1 MGDNNFH
8 ERLDRPEL
16 PLPSNRST
24 GFVFAAV
31 ALVIA
36 LLWRSNTT
44 VLTVALVLAAALT
57 VISIVSPSVLHPL
70 NVAWM
75 RFALTLSKIMNPI
88 VMLVLFAVAII
99 PAGLIMQLF
108 RDPLRR
114 RKNDAKTF
122 WLSVDQAE
130 RSRMSHMKQQF

>member
-1 MGDNNFH
+1 MGDNFH

-36 LLWRSNTT
+36 FLWRGNTT
-44 VLTVALVLAAALT
+44 VLTVALALAAGLT
-57 VISIVSPSVLHPL
+57 VISIVSPSVLYSL

-114 RKNDAKTF
+114 RKNEGNTF

-130 RSRMSHMKQQF
+130 RSRVSHMKQQF